1 MKYRGA
7 SRTYLSKV
15 IVVEPKR
22 ILILDTGKEWGGGTN
37 SLLELLKRIDRNKFS
52 FTALFY
58 VNYLKGDHSSIGAE
72 LEKLGIPAIFEPL
85 HKSGFLCKIT
95 KELIRSLFSFNRKA
109 RKRAVFWT
117 EYWCRI
123 KPASRRISIL
133 LHQCK
138 SDLLYMNNQP
148 SSNLE
153 GLLAAQE
160 SGIPVIQHA
169 RITNPLNPTEVSAAN
184 KTLERMIC
192 VSSGLRDYYIS
203 EGIAAD
209 KCVTVHNGIDINS
222 KPASDSAHIRQQL
235 GLSHHE
241 ILIGT
246 VGQLVTRKRVH
257 HLITA
262 FAAVRDKTDH
272 PMKCL
277 IVGDGPEM
285 ANLKTLSRKLGVFD
299 DCIFTGF
306 KTDPLSF
313 TNAMDIFVLASV
325 QEGLPRV
332 ILEAMLMGKP
342 VIAATIPGP
351 AEQII
356 HNQTGFLF
364 APDNVSELTRQLEQ
378 LTHEPTLRARMG
390 EAGRQRVIQ
399 NFSIESYV
407 SGVEHVLLE
416 NHPRGTF

>member
-1 MKYRGA
+1 MA
-7 SRTYLSKV
+7 
-15 IVVEPKR
+15 EPKH

-37 SLLELLKRIDRNKFS
+37 SLLELLKRIDRSKFA

-58 VNYLKGDHSSIGAE
+58 VNYAKGDHSSIGAE
-72 LEKLGIPAIFEPL
+72 LEKLGIPSIFEPL
-85 HKSGFLCKIT
+85 HQSGFLCKIT
-95 KELIRSLFSFNRKA
+95 KELVRSLFSFNRKA
-109 RKRAVFWT
+109 RKRAVFWV

-123 KPASRRISIL
+123 KPAARQLAKL
-133 LHQCK
+133 LHQYK
-138 SDLLYMNNQP
+138 ADLLYMNNQP

-153 GLLAAQE
+153 GLLAARE

-169 RITNPLNPTEVSAAN
+169 RITNPLNPTEVSTAN

-192 VSSGLRDYYIS
+192 VSNGLRDYYVS
-203 EGIAAD
+203 QGIAAD
-209 KCVTVHNGIDINS
+209 KCITVHNGIDINS

-235 GLSHHE
+235 GLADDVL
-241 ILIGT
+241 LIGT

-262 FAAVRDKTDH
+262 FAAVRNKTDQ
-272 PMKCL
+272 PMKCM

-285 ANLKTLSRKLGVFD
+285 ANLKALSRKLGVFG

-306 KTDPLSF
+306 QTDPLSF

-356 HNQTGFLF
+356 HNETGFLF
-364 APDNVSELTRQLEQ
+364 APDNVSELAGQLEQ
-378 LTHEPTLRARMG
+378 LTHEPALRGRMG
-390 EAGRQRVIQ
+390 EAGRRRVIQ
-399 NFSIESYV
+399 HFSIESYV
-407 SGVEHVLLE
+407 SGVEHVLSE
-416 NHPRGTF
+416 NHRRGTA